1 LFNFHTFA
9 QNKGMKIIFLLILS
23 TSLFAQDAEMLE
35 YLNQYRISNGKDT
48 LIWSDNLSKI
58 STDQNQ
64 TIIKQD
70 SLSHS
75 HKETE
80 IAVMGKS
87 LPINSDRFNDF
98 LKNKF
103 KIDHIHMDS
112 SELIKFCKLYIIYL
126 FDSSAKHKQILLGDY
141 NYIGFDLV
149 IKDIEFKRETIKLGG
164 KTISFK
170 PTCKVDFYS
179 VMDLKKQNN

>member
-1 LFNFHTFA
+1 VLFIFPTFA

-23 TSLFAQDAEMLE
+23 TSLFAQDAEMLG

-48 LIWSDNLSKI
+48 FIWSNNLSKI

-87 LPINSDRFNDF
+87 LPIHSDRFICF
-98 LKNKF
+98 LKNQF
-103 KIDHIHMDS
+103 KIDHVDS
-112 SELIKFCKLYIIYL
+112 SKLIKCCKLYIIYL
-126 FDSSAKHKQILLGDY
+126 FDSSTKHKQILLGDY
-141 NYIGFDLV
+141 KYIGFDVV
-149 IKDIEFKRETIKLGG
+149 IKDIEFKQETISLGG

-179 VMDLKKQNN
+179 VMNLKKKNN

>member
-1 LFNFHTFA
+1 MVLFIFLTFA
-9 QNKGMKIIFLLILS
+9 QNKGMKILFLLILS

-35 YLNQYRISNGKDT
+35 YLNQYRIFNGKDT
-48 LIWSDNLSKI
+48 LIWSNNLSKI
-58 STDQNQ
+58 SAEQ
-64 TIIKQD
+64 TKKIIKQD

-80 IAVMGKS
+80 IAVMGNS
-87 LPINSDRFNDF
+87 LPIQSERFNSF
-98 LKNKF
+98 LKNQF
-103 KIDHIHMDS
+103 KIDHVDS
-112 SELIKFCKLYIIYL
+112 SESIKCCKLYIIYL

-141 NYIGFDLV
+141 KYIGFDLV

-179 VMDLKKQNN
+179 VMDFKKRNN